1 MTPPSGTPDHRLTV
15 MLPEVEKLLRI
26 QHHDQKIKAIDKEL
40 SGIPVEEA
48 DIREKLVE
56 DERAVEAA
64 KLEMQQT
71 EVAIKN
77 LEIDVATRRDSITKL
92 KMQQFETRK
101 NEEFQRM
108 GTEIERYTAE
118 IVELEDREMDLME
131 KADLQRKALEIAR
144 AKWKENEI
152 SVKEELEDLTELAAK
167 LKADRAA
174 EVAEHEKHAGAIAE
188 DVLDNYH
195 RLFKSKNG
203 LAVAG
208 LVDEVC
214 QGCHMKVVK
223 STVVEV
229 KGENRLAH
237 CENCGRILY
246 WWTDDSVGKNRGDY

>member
-1 MTPPSGTPDHRLTV
+1 
-15 MLPEVEKLLRI
+15 MLPEVEKLLRV

-40 SGIPVEEA
+40 AGIPVEEA
-48 DIREKLVE
+48 DIRDKLVE
-56 DERAVEAA
+56 DQRAVEAA
-64 KLEMQQT
+64 KLEMQHT
-71 EVAIKN
+71 EVAVKN

-118 IVELEDREMDLME
+118 IATLEDREMELME
-131 KADLQRKALEIAR
+131 KADLQRKALEVAR
-144 AKWKENEI
+144 EKLRENEV
-152 SVKEELEDLTELAAK
+152 SVKEELEDLAELAAK
-167 LKADRAA
+167 LKSDR
-174 EVAEHEKHAGAIAE
+174 VAELTEREKLAGAIE
-188 DVLDNYH
+188 EHIVDNYN

-203 LAVAG
+203 MAVVG

-229 KGENRLAH
+229 KGEVRLAH

-246 WWTDDSVGKNRGDY
+246 WWTDDSVGKNRGEY

>member
-1 MTPPSGTPDHRLTV
+1 

-26 QHHDQKIKAIDKEL
+26 QHHDQKIKSIDKEL
-40 SGIPVEEA
+40 AGIPLEEA
-48 DIREKLVE
+48 DIKEKLVE
-56 DERAVEAA
+56 DQRAVEAA

-77 LEIDVATRRDSITKL
+77 LEIDVATRRDSIAKL

-101 NEEFQRM
+101 NEEFRRM
-108 GTEIERYTAE
+108 GTEIERYDAE
-118 IVELEDREMDLME
+118 IVELEDREIELME

-144 AKWKENEI
+144 EKWKENEI
-152 SVKEELEDLTELAAK
+152 SVKEELEDLTALTAK
-167 LKADRAA
+167 LQSDRAA
-174 EVAEHEKHAGAIAE
+174 EVADHQKHAEAVE
-188 DVLDNYH
+188 EEVLDNYK
-195 RLFKSKNG
+195 RLFQSKNG
-203 LAVAG
+203 MAVVG

-246 WWTDDSVGKNRGDY
+246 WWTDDSVGKNRGEY

>member
-1 MTPPSGTPDHRLTV
+1 
-15 MLPEVEKLLRI
+15 MLPEVEKLVRV

-40 SGIPVEEA
+40 AGIPVEEE
-48 DIREKLVE
+48 DIKERLVG
-56 DERAVEAA
+56 DQRAVEAA

-101 NEEFQRM
+101 NEEYQRM
-108 GTEIERYTAE
+108 GKEIERYTAE
-118 IVELEDREMDLME
+118 IAGLEDREMELME
-131 KADLQRKALEIAR
+131 QADVQKKALESAR
-144 AKWKENEI
+144 AKLAGNET
-152 SVKEELEDLTELAAK
+152 SVKEELEDLGELAAK

-174 EVAEHEKHAGAIAE
+174 EVMEMEKNAAAMDDAVI
-188 DVLDNYH
+188 DNYN

-203 LAVAG
+203 MAVVG
-208 LVDEVC
+208 LVDEIC

-223 STVVEV
+223 ATVVEV
-229 KGENRLAH
+229 KAENHLAH

-246 WWTDDSVGKNRGDY
+246 WWTDESVGKNRGEY

>member
-1 MTPPSGTPDHRLTV
+1 
-15 MLPEVEKLLRI
+15 MLPEVEKLLRV

-40 SGIPVEEA
+40 AGIPVEEA
-48 DIREKLVE
+48 DIKDKLVE
-56 DERAVEAA
+56 DQRAVEAA
-64 KLEMQQT
+64 KLEMQHT
-71 EVAIKN
+71 EVAVKN

-118 IVELEDREMDLME
+118 IAGLEDKEMELME
-131 KADLQRKALEIAR
+131 KADVQRKALDIAR
-144 AKWKENEI
+144 AKLKENEV
-152 SVKEELEDLTELAAK
+152 SVKEELEDLAELAAK
-167 LKADRAA
+167 LKSDR
-174 EVAEHEKHAGAIAE
+174 VAELTEREKHAGAIE
-188 DVLDNYH
+188 EHVIDNYN

-203 LAVAG
+203 MAVVG

-237 CENCGRILY
+237 CENCGRFLY
-246 WWTDDSVGKNRGDY
+246 WWTDDSVGKNRGEY

>member
-1 MTPPSGTPDHRLTV
+1 
-15 MLPEVEKLLRI
+15 MLPEVEKLVRV

-40 SGIPVEEA
+40 AGIPVEEE
-48 DIREKLVE
+48 DIKERLVG
-56 DERAVEAA
+56 DQRAVEAA

-101 NEEFQRM
+101 NEEYQRM
-108 GTEIERYTAE
+108 GKEIERYTAE
-118 IVELEDREMDLME
+118 IAGLEDREMELME
-131 KADLQRKALEIAR
+131 QADVQKKALESAR
-144 AKWKENEI
+144 AKLAGNET
-152 SVKEELEDLTELAAK
+152 SVKEELEDLGELAAK

-174 EVAEHEKHAGAIAE
+174 EVMEREKNAAAMDDAVI
-188 DVLDNYH
+188 DNYN

-203 LAVAG
+203 MAVVG
-208 LVDEVC
+208 LVDEIC

-223 STVVEV
+223 ATVVEV
-229 KGENRLAH
+229 KAENHLAH

-246 WWTDDSVGKNRGDY
+246 WWTDESVGKNRGEY